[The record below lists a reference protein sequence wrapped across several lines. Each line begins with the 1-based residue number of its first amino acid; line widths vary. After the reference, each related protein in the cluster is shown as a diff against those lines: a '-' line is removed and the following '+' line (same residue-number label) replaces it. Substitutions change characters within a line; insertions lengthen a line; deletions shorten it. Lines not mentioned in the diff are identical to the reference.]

1 MQRKNPK
8 LIFLVTE
15 DWYFWS
21 HRLPMARA
29 ARDAGFDV
37 GVATRVDLHGDRIL
51 AEGFSLHRLNWSR
64 GSLSVLQFAR
74 AVGEVASIYRREK
87 PDIVHHVALKPVII
101 GSLAARLQ
109 RVQHVV
115 NALAGLG
122 HLFAADEFKSRLLR
136 LLLGPLLKFALKR
149 RGTVV
154 LLQNNDDRALLTR
167 LGYCN
172 SNALVI
178 RGSGIDLDHF
188 QPLPTEDRPIVTAA
202 FVGRI
207 IEIKGVRVLMSAH
220 QRLREKGVRLK
231 LLLAGAPDVEN
242 IGAISSDEV
251 AGWAKEPDVEWLGH
265 VDDVRHVWSRA
276 DIAVL
281 PSIGGEGLPKSL
293 LEAAACGRP
302 IIATDVSGSREIA
315 IAGRNA
321 ILVPPNDAEALSDA
335 LERLAA
341 SRELRELFGRESRRL
356 VESDMAQ
363 DRVARDV
370 VKLYH
375 SLTKGDDAFLHAVA

>member
-37 GVATRVDLHGDRIL
+37 GVATRVDLYGDRIL

-74 AVGEVASIYRREK
+74 TVGEVASIYRREK
-87 PDIVHHVALKPVII
+87 PDIVHHVSLKPVVV
-101 GSLAARLQ
+101 GSLAARLL
-109 RVQHVV
+109 RIRHVV
-115 NALAGLG
+115 NAVTGVG
-122 HLFAADEFKSRLLR
+122 HLFTADEFKIRTLR
-136 LLLGPLLKFALKR
+136 FLLGPLLKLALKR
-149 RGTVV
+149 KGTVV
-154 LLQNNDDRALLTR
+154 LLQNNDDRILLAR

-172 SNALVI
+172 AGASVI

-202 FVGRI
+202 FVGRM
-207 IEIKGVRVLMSAH
+207 IEIKGVRVLMRAH
-220 QRLREKGVRLK
+220 QRLQEKGVRLK
-231 LLLAGAPDVEN
+231 LLLAGVPDVEN

-251 AGWAKEPDVEWLGH
+251 AGWAKKPDVEWLGH
-265 VDDVRHVWSRA
+265 IDDVRCVWSRA

-281 PSIGGEGLPKSL
+281 PSIGGEGLPRSL

-321 ILVPPNDAEALSDA
+321 ILVPPNDVDALSDA

-341 SRELRELFGRESRRL
+341 SRELRELYGRESRRL

-363 DRVARDV
+363 ERVAIAFIE
-370 VKLYH
+370 LYH
-375 SLTKGDDAFLHAVA
+375 SLVKDQYASLTAAA